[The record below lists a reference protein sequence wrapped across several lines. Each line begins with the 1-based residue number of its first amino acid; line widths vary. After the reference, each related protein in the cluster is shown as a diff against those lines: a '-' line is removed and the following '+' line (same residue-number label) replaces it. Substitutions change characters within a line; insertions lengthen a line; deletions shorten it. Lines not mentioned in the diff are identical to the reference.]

1 MRGSTSRLALGGA
14 AVVLGLGGGAGL
26 APLPA
31 WIDTGGDDGLVRSE
45 VAFSFTDERIDESSG
60 LVARGRTFWTV
71 NDSGDEAVVYAV
83 DGRTGAT
90 TGTTSY
96 AGAEPDDVEALA
108 PGPGATLWVGDIGDN
123 NRDRS
128 TVAVHR
134 VGADGSTARFELAY
148 PDGPHD
154 AEALLVHPRTG
165 RVLVVSKV
173 PLLGGTVY
181 AAPRRLEEGSVHRM
195 AAVSRVRGTV
205 TDGAFLPDGRHV
217 VLRTYGSAGVYTYP
231 GFEQVADLELPD
243 QDQGEAVA
251 VSRGGEVF
259 LSSEGALSEVLRVT
273 LPASVRSA
281 VAGTP
286 SGAPASASP
295 SPAVSA
301 APAPEASDPASDDRG
316 TGAGDGVGLGRP
328 RGYAVAA
335 VLGALVVGALVRA
348 ARRRGRRRR

>member
-14 AVVLGLGGGAGL
+14 AAVLGLGGGAGL
-26 APLPA
+26 APLPT

-83 DGRTGAT
+83 DGRTGDT

-96 AGAEPDDVEALA
+96 AGEEPDDVEALA
-108 PGPGATLWVGDIGDN
+108 PGPGGTLWVGDIGDN

-134 VGADGSTARFELAY
+134 VGADGSAARFELAY

-181 AAPRRLEEGSVHRM
+181 AAPRRLEQGSVHRM
-195 AAVSRVRGTV
+195 AAVSRVRGIV

-217 VLRTYGSAGVYTYP
+217 VLRTYGSAAVYTYP

-251 VSRGGEVF
+251 VDPGGEVF
-259 LSSEGALSEVLRVT
+259 LSSEGALSDVLRVT

-281 VAGTP
+281 VAATP
-286 SGAPASASP
+286 SGASAAATP
-295 SPAVSA
+295 SPAAS
-301 APAPEASDPASDDRG
+301 PAPEASDPASDDRG

-348 ARRRGRRRR
+348 ARRRGRRRQ